1 VDVEGIVEVDVVD
14 VEGIVDVLGTVLV
27 VMVGMVVVDVVG
39 AVSVVV
45 GGVSVVIVGTVV
57 SPAAA
62 CGPDSERAE
71 PADEAAMADVDANPK
86 MIRPKATAIV
96 AANRFMNKSSPE
108 PRNGREPFCDECS
121 RPHRYS
127 PPTRQ
132 EYRDPGSDTQVIQV
146 SAQVYSA
153 YLCDYNA

>member
-1 VDVEGIVEVDVVD
+1 VVGIVEVDVVD
-14 VEGIVDVLGTVLV
+14 VEGIVDVLGTVL
-27 VMVGMVVVDVVG
+27 
-39 AVSVVV
+39 
-45 GGVSVVIVGTVV
+45 VVIVGTVV